1 MTTAYTITNNAAFG
15 SKEIT
20 FNGIPSKE
28 IREALKTLKFRW
40 HAVKKLWYGFA
51 DDETINKACGGSA
64 EATEAPATTQKKE
77 KPQPV
82 NKYGVKVGDFFSM
95 SWGYEQTNQDFFQV
109 IALVGASSV
118 RIRQVDPEMINQ
130 DGSGYNGMA
139 ADRTYRLDTSK
150 ILPPSHHTVF
160 INDQENGDL
169 KRLKSYAADGISN
182 PQINMTSY
190 ADAHYCNE
198 ETLTVYESWYA

>member
-28 IREALKTLKFRW
+28 IREALKALKFRW
-40 HAVKKLWYGFA
+40 HAVKRLWYGFA
-51 DDETINKACGGSA
+51 DDEAINKACGGSA
-64 EATEAPATTQKKE
+64 EATEAPAATQKKE
-77 KPQPV
+77 KPQAV

-118 RIRQVDPEMINQ
+118 RIRQVDPPLIAE
-130 DGSGYNGMA
+130 DAVSGMS
-139 ADRTYRLDTSK
+139 ADRTYRLYTSK
-150 ILPPSHHTVF
+150 ILPPSSHTVF
-160 INDQENGDL
+160 INDQEKGDL
-169 KRLKSYAADGISN
+169 KRLRSYAADGVSN
-182 PQINMTSY
+182 PQIYMTSY
-190 ADAHYCNE
+190 ADARYCGS
-198 ETLTVYESWYA
+198 ETIKCYESWYY